1 MGPIALRHHF
11 KLILFRGQFVWN
23 AEGVVM
29 LSVKGFAWVSGL
41 CKVEVLSDMTTQ
53 AATVHSVQCCSLV
66 LVTCCSSMMRDRRQI
81 SIHPSSC
88 RCRWCSSCSIVFCL
102 APSAQCPSAWPLLC
116 KLMPKPDNLL
126 PFRFP
131 EQYTADPLHYCTS
144 HLPWRP
150 VNLNLSVQRQFHL
163 PPALF
168 TCLMKI

>member
-53 AATVHSVQCCSLV
+53 GTTVHSVQCCSLV

-81 SIHPSSC
+81 SIHPAAAAGGAAAAALCFAWHPPPSVPVHGLSS
-88 RCRWCSSCSIVFCL
+88 
-102 APSAQCPSAWPLLC
+102 A
-116 KLMPKPDNLL
+116 N
-126 PFRFP
+126 
-131 EQYTADPLHYCTS
+131 
-144 HLPWRP
+144 
-150 VNLNLSVQRQFHL
+150 
-163 PPALF
+163 
-168 TCLMKI
+168 

>member
-1 MGPIALRHHF
+1 MASSYQPGKYGTHCTEAS
-11 KLILFRGQFVWN
+11 LILFRGQFVWN

-41 CKVEVLSDMTTQ
+41 CKVEVLSDMSTQ
-53 AATVHSVQCCSLV
+53 GATVHSVQCCSLV

-88 RCRWCSSCSIVFCL
+88 SCRWCSSCSIVFCL
-102 APSAQCPSAWPLLC
+102 APSARCPGAWPLLC

-131 EQYTADPLHYCTS
+131 EQYTADPLHYCTWGS
-144 HLPWRP
+144 YFYHGIL
-150 VNLNLSVQRQFHL
+150 QYCH
-163 PPALF
+163 
-168 TCLMKI
+168 I